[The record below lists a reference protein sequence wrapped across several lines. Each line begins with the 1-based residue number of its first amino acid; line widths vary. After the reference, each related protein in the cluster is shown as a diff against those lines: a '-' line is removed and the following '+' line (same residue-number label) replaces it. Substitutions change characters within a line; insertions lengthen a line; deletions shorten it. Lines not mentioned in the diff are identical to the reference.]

1 MLKLEAG
8 NCIDIVEPYLRD
20 VCRAGMPDVQ
30 LLGGVGSVALLHET
44 TQIKFDEQRIVAPA
58 DLSLSNFRDDG
69 NLRDVETLVVS
80 SNKHDLEMVRDSA
93 IRHIGNSL
101 IIEVFG
107 FQDGSKID
115 EVLAEPLSHKNLKIF
130 LSDRYIIGT
139 ESETTDTPVTQR
151 MLFPFSTP
159 IDPEALKTWTIEIG
173 DRFEIPVPS
182 PGAIFLNY
190 ITRSISGIRAKD
202 SQKVQKMGKSIF
214 EKSPEFLDWI
224 MDGPGKS
231 QFDFARVLHTL
242 RESRQNPRDLL
253 IGDRLN
259 LRALPYH
266 DLPDHPSFMLSGRD
280 LKTQRI
286 ALELAKL
293 KARGLH
299 MAESMPYAVT
309 FFQKYIEP
317 KISNIIHNN

>member
-1 MLKLEAG
+1 MSETLAR

-20 VCRAGMPDVQ
+20 VCRAGMPEVQ
-30 LLGGVGSVALLHET
+30 LLGGIGSVALLHET
-44 TQIKFDEQRIVAPA
+44 TKIKFDEQRILVVS

-69 NLRDVETLVVS
+69 NLRDVETLVMS
-80 SNKHDLEMVRDSA
+80 SNKRDAEKVRDSA
-93 IRHIGNSL
+93 VRNIGSSL

-115 EVLAEPLSHKNLKIF
+115 EVLAEPLSLKNLKIF
-130 LSDRYIIGT
+130 LSDRYLTGP
-139 ESETTDTPVTQR
+139 ESEPTDTVVAQR

-190 ITRSISGIRAKD
+190 LTRSISGLRTKD
-202 SQKVQKMGKSIF
+202 FQKVQRMGKSIF
-214 EKSPEFLDWI
+214 EKSPEFIDWI
-224 MDGPGKS
+224 IDGPGKS

-242 RESRQNPRDLL
+242 RESRQSPEDLL
-253 IGDRLN
+253 IGNQIKLETFPDSN
-259 LRALPYH
+259 LR
-266 DLPDHPSFMLSGRD
+266 DHSSFMLAESD
-280 LKTQRI
+280 SKTQRI
-286 ALELAKL
+286 ALEIARF

-299 MAESMPYAVT
+299 IAESLPCAVT